1 MGLPGWIVM
10 HPPRISVASSF
21 RGINPNPCLMREL
34 YLFTIV
40 GNLGSSTMVGAY
52 WGYWWVILI
61 MWLIL
66 WWSLAN
72 SLALALVRVTF
83 GEAVVDVDLE
93 WEGVVEVGWRLGGC
107 LHLGEWIGDWAGE
120 MNGEL
125 LGVL

>member
-1 MGLPGWIVM
+1 
-10 HPPRISVASSF
+10 
-21 RGINPNPCLMREL
+21 
-34 YLFTIV
+34 
-40 GNLGSSTMVGAY
+40 MVGAY

-93 WEGVVEVGWRLGGC
+93 WVGVVEVGWLLGGC
-107 LHLGEWIGDWAGE
+107 LVLDDEIGDWVGE
-120 MNGEL
+120 TNGEL
-125 LGVL
+125 SGVL